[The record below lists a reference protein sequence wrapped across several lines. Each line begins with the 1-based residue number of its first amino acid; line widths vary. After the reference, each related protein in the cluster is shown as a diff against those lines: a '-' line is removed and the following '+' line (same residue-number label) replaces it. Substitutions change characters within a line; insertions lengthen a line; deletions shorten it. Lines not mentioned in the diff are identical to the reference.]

1 MNRRDFF
8 KKTAKCV
15 LPSLALLGLSTS
27 LGKYGVSVASAAA
40 STDCA
45 GSCSGKCS
53 KTCANDCTGG
63 SYWSAE

>member
-15 LPSLALLGLSTS
+15 IPSLAELGLSS
-27 LGKYGVSVASAAA
+27 GLSKYGVSVASAAN
-40 STDCA
+40 DCG

-53 KTCANDCTGG
+53 KSCADDCSGG